1 MKKKIVFGV
10 LVLLFVGSSVLFAQN
25 NAILVSGV
33 YQVSN
38 GGKGMIVITGDG
50 DSRKVILR
58 NNEGKIALTGTIRIV
73 GTRINFSAST
83 GEFEVWTLLDNESFS
98 TSEGFIWYWVRNV
111 RDSDLRR

>member
-1 MKKKIVFGV
+1 
-10 LVLLFVGSSVLFAQN
+10 
-25 NAILVSGV
+25 
-33 YQVSN
+33 
-38 GGKGMIVITGDG
+38 MIVITGDG
-50 DSRKVILR
+50 DSRKVTLR

-98 TSEGFIWYWVRNV
+98 TSEGFIWYWIRSA